1 MVFKLTSWLY
11 YVTAYSVMDSGH
23 GGAVLSGEVT
33 FDPCLASLHTYLGG
47 KLHVYWQFQILY
59 MGSALLNY

>member
-47 KLHVYWQFQILY
+47 KLHV
-59 MGSALLNY
+59 